1 MGIKHFFIV
10 VLTIL
15 LTYGNGV
22 KNNYSLDDHLVIKND
37 KISEMGWKDV
47 FSTFSFTEKNG
58 YVYSYRPTLIASFL
72 AEYKVFG
79 KNPHVSHII
88 SILLYIVVCIL
99 LYGIIISLGGS
110 ATFALISTLIF
121 AVYPIHTEVID
132 NIKSRDELFV
142 NVFGLLSILIYVRK
156 GMFKNNLSKNIV
168 LFLVILLGLMTKQ
181 SFYVFIGVLFA
192 YGVYEVLVQYYSK
205 KKFFKIL
212 GVTLSAMV
220 VLWLIKNT
228 LLEGT
233 SIRIKEFYENPL
245 YETSLFNRV
254 LPGLSVTGFNTVLLF
269 YPLNLSYYYGYN
281 TVPLSNLD
289 ANFFFYMI
297 VGTGMLILLVFVLI
311 NQYKNRLVVFSTLIL
326 AISLISVSN
335 VPKPL
340 PGIVA
345 ERFLFSSSIGFILL
359 GCYFISRVLQK
370 EVFLKLKKVQIV
382 FVVVFIAL
390 QSAYC
395 INRNKDWNS
404 EYSIALADVDKYQ
417 NSVKLKDLASFQM
430 LNKMKRDRSGG
441 KVVVKETIDSAEVY
455 LKQCIEIYPE
465 HQSCL
470 NNLAT
475 LYYSQGKYELA
486 KVNYNKALKFDSA
499 NVNILFNLAYIY
511 NEDKILDSANIYYQK
526 AILCDPNLQDLIPAY
541 KLFLINNGL
550 NNDADNF
557 SAVEA
562 EAEKMNEPVIYM
574 LLVDL
579 YNVNNDMKSTLKYL
593 KILND
598 LDSTHPY
605 KQYIEE
611 LESRGV

>member
-1 MGIKHFFIV
+1 MVIKHFFII
-10 VLTIL
+10 VLTVL

-47 FSTFSFTEKNG
+47 FSTFSFKEKNG
-58 YVYSYRPTLIASFL
+58 YVYSYRPTLKASFL
-72 AEYKVFG
+72 IEYKLFG
-79 KNPHVSHII
+79 KNPHISHVI
-88 SILLYIVVCIL
+88 SIILYMMICVL
-99 LYGIIISLGGS
+99 LYGIVVSLGGS

-121 AVYPIHTEVID
+121 AVYPLHTEVID
-132 NIKSRDELFV
+132 NIKSRDELLV
-142 NVFGLLSILIYVRK
+142 NVFGQLSILIYVRK

-192 YGVYEVLVQYYSK
+192 YGVYEVLIQNYSK
-205 KKFFKIL
+205 KKFIKIL
-212 GVTLSAMV
+212 GVTLSAIV
-220 VLWLIKNT
+220 ALWLIKNT
-228 LLEGT
+228 VLEGT

-245 YETSLFNRV
+245 YDTSLFNRV
-254 LPGLSVTGFNTVLLF
+254 LPGLSVIGFNTALLF
-269 YPLNLSYYYGYN
+269 YPLHLSYYYGYN
-281 TVPLSNLD
+281 AVPLSTLD
-289 ANFFFYMI
+289 ANFFLYI
-297 VGTGMLILLVFVLI
+297 LVGIGMLILLAYVLI
-311 NQYKNRLVVFSTLIL
+311 KQYKNKLVVFSILVL

-335 VPKPL
+335 IPKPL

-359 GCYFISRVLQK
+359 GCYLVYKIFQK
-370 EVFLKLKKVQIV
+370 EEFLKFKRAS
-382 FVVVFIAL
+382 VVLVGVFIAA

-395 INRNKDWNS
+395 IKRNKDWNS

-417 NSVKLKDLASFQM
+417 NAVKLKDLASFQL

-441 KVVVKETIDSAEVY
+441 KVVPQGTIDSTEVY

-475 LYYSQGKYELA
+475 FYYSQGEYELA
-486 KVNYNKALKFDSA
+486 KVNYNKALNFDSA

-511 NEDKILDSANIYYQK
+511 NENKVLDSANIYYQK

-550 NNDADNF
+550 NHDVNNF
-557 SAVEA
+557 SAVES
-562 EAEKMNEPVIYM
+562 EAVRMNEPVIYM

-579 YNVNNDMKSTLKYL
+579 YNSNNDMKNTLKYL

-605 KQYIEE
+605 KQYIQE